1 MPFCRT
7 LPLQNTSYQ
16 QTRHLELN
24 TMVQTDF
31 VIARAVV
38 EIFMCGFST
47 LMAGFLRFQ
56 LNNFAIKHD
65 TTILITSFHL
75 ESIAHSNDVNF
86 RYYKKLPKI
95 EKISLL

>member
-1 MPFCRT
+1 
-7 LPLQNTSYQ
+7 
-16 QTRHLELN
+16 
-24 TMVQTDF
+24 MVQTDF

-56 LNNFAIKHD
+56 LNNFAIEHD